1 MISSKFKTG
10 ADIYRV
16 MSGKSL
22 RMSASAMPTT
32 LTTLSLIRY
41 RQKKWQYS
49 IGLGGAVKAMPR
61 VSGS

>member
-1 MISSKFKTG
+1 VTSSEFKTG
-10 ADIYRV
+10 ADIFRV
-16 MSGKSL
+16 MSEKSL
-22 RMSASAMPTT
+22 RMSASVTPTT
-32 LTTLSLIRY
+32 LAALSLSLY